1 MQLIFYYFFLLFLTL
16 SKLLVLSLCA
26 FSCLL
31 FGVLSLSVMLGGWVW
46 WRPRRGPPTSNRSAS
61 TKPRFPNPAPP
72 AATIKAQQAKKLVAN
87 TTNAAIRCARKPL
100 PHKLEQNPW
109 VIMFIFAKNFV
120 LLVVL
125 VGLIQLIRRLA
136 VKPSDAVSDWDL
148 GGWVWVA
155 NLSEV
160 SGFGLPIFWRFLAVW
175 YGGYGCRFSGSVV
188 MVAGCLVR
196 WWCGGDAVM
205 VAGCV

>member
-1 MQLIFYYFFLLFLTL
+1 MHLIFYYFFSL
-16 SKLLVLSLCA
+16 SRSFSSA

-31 FGVLSLSVMLGGWVW
+31 FSVLSLSVMLGGWVW
-46 WRPRRGPPTSNRSAS
+46 WRLRRGPPTSNRSAS
-61 TKPRFPNPAPP
+61 TKLRFPNTAPP
-72 AATIKAQQAKKLVAN
+72 AAN
-87 TTNAAIRCARKPL
+87 TTNAALHCARKPL

-109 VIMFIFAKNFV
+109 VTVFIFAKNFV

-125 VGLIQLIRRLA
+125 VGLIQLICRLA

-148 GGWVWVA
+148 GGWVRVANFLEVSELGLMGLGCRSSGSFWVWVA
-155 NLSEV
+155 DLLEV
-160 SGFGLPIFWRFLAVW
+160 FG
-175 YGGYGCRFSGSVV
+175 G
-188 MVAGCLVR
+188 LVR

>member
-1 MQLIFYYFFLLFLTL
+1 
-16 SKLLVLSLCA
+16 
-26 FSCLL
+26 
-31 FGVLSLSVMLGGWVW
+31 
-46 WRPRRGPPTSNRSAS
+46 
-61 TKPRFPNPAPP
+61 
-72 AATIKAQQAKKLVAN
+72 VAN

-155 NLSEV
+155 NFLEV
-160 SGFGLPIFWRFLAVW
+160 FELGRMGLDCQSFGSFWVWVTDLLEVFGGLVRWLWLPVFWF
-175 YGGYGCRFSGSVV
+175 GGYGCRLSSA
-188 MVAGCLVR
+188 MVVR
-196 WWCGGDAVM
+196 W
-205 VAGCV
+205 

>member
-1 MQLIFYYFFLLFLTL
+1 MHLIFYYFFLLFLTL
-16 SKLLVLSLCA
+16 SKLLVLFLCA

-46 WRPRRGPPTSNRSAS
+46 WRPRRGPPPSNRSAS
-61 TKPRFPNPAPP
+61 TKLRFPNPAPP
-72 AATIKAQQAKKLVAN
+72 AATIKAQQAKKPVAN
-87 TTNAAIRCARKPL
+87 TTNAALHCARKPL

-109 VIMFIFAKNFV
+109 VTVFIFAKNFV

-136 VKPSDAVSDWDL
+136 VKPSDAVLDWDL
-148 GGWVWVA
+148 GGWVRVANFLEVYELGRMGLGCRSSRSFWVWVA
-155 NLSEV
+155 DLLEV
-160 SGFGLPIFWRFLAVW
+160 FG
-175 YGGYGCRFSGSVV
+175 G
-188 MVAGCLVR
+188 LVR